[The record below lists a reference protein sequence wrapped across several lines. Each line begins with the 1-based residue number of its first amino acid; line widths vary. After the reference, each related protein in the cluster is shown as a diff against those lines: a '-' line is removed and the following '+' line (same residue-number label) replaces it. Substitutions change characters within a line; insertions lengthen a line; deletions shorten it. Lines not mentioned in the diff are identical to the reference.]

1 MLISCFQGYTSGEIL
16 TGELKK
22 ELIEILQ
29 KVVATHQENR
39 SKITDEILKEYMRPR
54 DLGFMSKK

>member
-1 MLISCFQGYTSGEIL
+1 MQGYTSGEIL

-29 KVVATHQENR
+29 KIIAAHQETR
-39 SKITDEILKEYMRPR
+39 SKITDEIVKQYMTPR
-54 DLGFMSKK
+54 DLGFVVKSK

>member
-1 MLISCFQGYTSGEIL
+1 MIFFFQGYTSGEIL

-39 SKITDEILKEYMRPR
+39 SKVTDETLHEYMRPR
-54 DLGFMSKK
+54 DLGFISKK